1 MKRRIGVERPTGAL
15 AVVNHHSN
23 RLGTHLAAFGGD
35 RTGRISVE
43 YLMSCMRTGHNQL
56 CRRAHMPH
64 KKSTFFFHRAT
75 FIRREFILEWN
86 PRGQVAPQVI
96 VTNVATKQTDKG
108 VAPQSPFEESATTSA
123 RWPVRNRVTVG
134 VVSHPGS
141 PFLSDFFVKKQMNSS

>member
-1 MKRRIGVERPTGAL
+1 MI
-15 AVVNHHSN
+15 
-23 RLGTHLAAFGGD
+23 
-35 RTGRISVE
+35 I
-43 YLMSCMRTGHNQL
+43 
-56 CRRAHMPH
+56 
-64 KKSTFFFHRAT
+64 
-75 FIRREFILEWN
+75 IILEWN

-141 PFLSDFFVKKQMNSS
+141 PFLSDFFVKKQINSS